1 MRNLRLATLPAVALV
16 LVAALLLIVRPTTAQ
31 DPAPTTARTVPL
43 DIVWN
48 LVGWTG
54 ESTALPQAIA
64 TIQDQTD
71 AAATFDAASQ
81 RFQTWNADAPAFL
94 NSLAAISPD
103 AGIWVRVANAT
114 EWPQPLTI
122 GPRQVPL
129 TVGFNLVAWI
139 GPSQTPVEEAI
150 AALADAVDAVFAFDA
165 AAQTTRAFRPG
176 GPAFLNDLTRLAF
189 GQGLWLLMNAEAV
202 WTQPGP
208 TEPGRVAGPTDAV
221 TLDVPAGALPAGL
234 TLADI
239 QITDVSN
246 DPAALSVDGAD
257 GFVAYALERS
267 GATFAAPLSLT
278 VRFPAPAGASIFAV
292 TISETGIEPL
302 DLTSIEVDP
311 DAGEVTLTAQQSHF
325 SLWLHLVRLEAGGL
339 DLQPMPLGPSLVVG
353 KTFTVQAQVQRQDF
367 EVVEWFLTSHLIA
380 GQAYTGSGYYRVRP
394 RSGWSLRARFEAT
407 GPIEP
412 LTPTTQEK
420 TFPPEGPSG
429 DTIEQQFTCTE
440 PGGFTIRLSTTA
452 RLNATASLAVGFDP
466 AESREE
472 DTIAST
478 WQETIW
484 QSFCQAPP
492 RSY

>member
-1 MRNLRLATLPAVALV
+1 MRTLRLATLPAVALV
-16 LVAALLLIVRPTTAQ
+16 LVAAFLLIVRPTTAQ
-31 DPAPTTARTVPL
+31 DPALTTARTVPL
-43 DIVWN
+43 EIGWN

-176 GPAFLNDLTRLAF
+176 GLAFLNDLTHLAF

-202 WTQPGP
+202 WAQPGP
-208 TEPGRVAGPTDAV
+208 TEPGRVVGPTDAV
-221 TLDVPAGALPAGL
+221 TLDIPAGALPAGL

-246 DPAALSVDGAD
+246 DPAVLSVDGAD
-257 GFVAYALERS
+257 GFVAYALEPS

-278 VRFPAPAGASIFAV
+278 VRLPAPAGARIFAV
-292 TISETGIEPL
+292 TISEAGIEPL

-311 DAGEVTLTAQQSHF
+311 DTGEVTLTAQQSHF
-325 SLWLHLVRLEAGGL
+325 TIDFFGIDLGAGGL
-339 DLQPMPLGPSLVVG
+339 DLQPTPRGSSTVG
-353 KTFTVQAQVQRQDF
+353 ETFTVQAQVQRQDF
-367 EVVEWFLTSHLIA
+367 ELETNVFFSG
-380 GQAYTGSGYYRVRP
+380 GQEITEDRPWRVRP
-394 RSGWSLRARFEAT
+394 RSGWSLRVFFQAG

-412 LTPTTQEK
+412 LSFSWKE
-420 TFPPEGPSG
+420 TFPPEGPSSY
-429 DTIEQQFTCTE
+429 TIQQQFTCKE
-440 PGGFTIRLSTTA
+440 PGGFTILLRITGT
-452 RLNATASLAVGFDP
+452 LNATASLIGGSAF
-466 AESREE
+466 SREAPE
-472 DTIAST
+472 VDTVAMT

-492 RSY
+492 SGE